1 MLLIRALEEASLEE
15 KVAEDAANA
24 ADGVAKAATQ
34 PLNWND
40 LWTKVSEWVMG
51 TGIKVLIAIIV
62 LLVAF
67 KLINFLVKKITK
79 ANDKSGKIDK
89 TIAKTLLYVL
99 GLVLKC
105 VVVISLVAFLGIDT
119 SAITA
124 LIASLGVCV
133 GLAVNGALGNI
144 AGGVLLLITRP
155 FRVDDFIEVAGTT
168 GTVEEIR
175 LCHTK
180 IVTLDNKVV
189 YVPNGTASGSNVVNY
204 SEKELRRV
212 DLEFEISEEEDFEVA
227 KKILNDIIDNHEK
240 VLKDPGNTVRV
251 VGSTDNGIVICCRA
265 WCKNADYWDVF
276 FDVREQA
283 KKGFDEA
290 KIEFPYEQM
299 DVRVIDKRDREAR

>member
-1 MLLIRALEEASLEE
+1 MDWDQIWQSI
-15 KVAEDAANA
+15 
-24 ADGVAKAATQ
+24 TQ
-34 PLNWND
+34 
-40 LWTKVSEWVMG
+40 WVMN
-51 TGIKVLIAIIV
+51 TGIKILISVV
-62 LLVAF
+62 LLIVAF
-67 KLINFLVKKITK
+67 KLIDLLSKKIEDK
-79 ANDKSGKIDK
+79 NDKKGKIDK
-89 TIAKTLLYVL
+89 TLVRTLSYVARI
-99 GLVLKC
+99 VLKC
-105 VVVISLVAFLGIDT
+105 VVVVCIIGYLGIDT

-124 LIASLGVCV
+124 LIASFGVCV

-144 AGGVLLLITRP
+144 AGGVLILITRP

-189 YVPNGTASGSNVVNY
+189 YVPNGAASGSNVVNY